1 MSTALALRYMSQSKA
16 LRDRGR
22 TVATRSFLTLPAY
35 NDETFADWLAMA
47 GPVSDATAEASA
59 ALASSFLS
67 TVTGIGHDGA
77 LDFAAYTQGAIGV
90 QPFETRYRDPFISVW
105 NHLGKGERLDE
116 ARAAGASR
124 AGLIV
129 DEDAQWAAT
138 RAMRD
143 TATKAAQAGRR
154 VHGYRRIPEA
164 RACSFCRLV
173 ASRPYN
179 TADLA
184 PVHAG
189 CGCGVEPL
197 IA

>member
-1 MSTALALRYMSQSKA
+1 MTSALALRYMSQSKA

-22 TVATRSFLTLPAY
+22 AVAARSFLTLPEY
-35 NDETFADWLAMA
+35 TDETFAEWLAMA
-47 GPVSDATAEASA
+47 GPVSDATAQASA
-59 ALASSFLS
+59 GLASSFLS
-67 TVTGIGHDGA
+67 TATGIGHAGA
-77 LDFAAYTQGAIGV
+77 LDVAAYTQAAIGV
-90 QPFETRYRDPFISVW
+90 QPFETRYRDPFIAVW
-105 NHLGKGERLDE
+105 NHLGKGEQPAE

-129 DEDAQWAAT
+129 DEDAQWAAS

-143 TATKAAQAGRR
+143 TATKAAEAGRPIR
-154 VHGYRRIPEA
+154 GYQRIPEA
-164 RACSFCRLV
+164 DACSFCLLV
-173 ASRPYN
+173 STRTYH
-179 TADLA
+179 TDDLA